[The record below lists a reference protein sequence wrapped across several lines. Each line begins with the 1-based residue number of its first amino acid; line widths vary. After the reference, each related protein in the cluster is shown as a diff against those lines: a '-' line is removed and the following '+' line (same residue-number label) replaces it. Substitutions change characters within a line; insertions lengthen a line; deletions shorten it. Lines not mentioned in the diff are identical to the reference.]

1 MNEKILTKSDL
12 IYLNENV
19 NIDEGCVV
27 AVGSF
32 DGVHLGHQKMLSAL
46 KKEAEGK
53 KLPTAVFTFDCFD
66 NPKSSKLLALP
77 RKKQELLREN
87 GVDIMLSAPFSALKS
102 MEAEE
107 FVNDILVDIMGAKT
121 VVCGYD
127 FRFGSQRKGN
137 FELINS
143 LGLETIIPSVFID
156 EDIPV
161 SSTLVRSLVA
171 SGQLEKANRLLGRAF
186 SFEGEIIHGAKL
198 GRSLGFPTAN
208 QLYPE
213 NLAELPFGVY
223 AVECKLD
230 NQYYYGVANV
240 GTKPTV
246 STENI
251 PLCETYIFDYSGD
264 CYGKNMEIG
273 FLEFIRHEMRFSS
286 VDELKTQIEKD
297 KLSALSYLKKEY
309 DI

>member
-19 NIDEGCVV
+19 NIDKGCVV

-46 KKEAEGK
+46 KQEAERKG
-53 KLPTAVFTFDCFD
+53 LPAAVFTFDCFD
-66 NPKSSKLLALP
+66 NPKATKLLALP
-77 RKKQELLREN
+77 KKKQELLKEN

-102 MEAEE
+102 MEAEN
-107 FVNDILVDIMGAKT
+107 FVNDILVGIMNGKT

-127 FRFGSQRKGN
+127 FRFGSQRKGD
-137 FELINS
+137 FKLINS
-143 LGLETIIPSVFID
+143 LGLETIMPSVYID
-156 EDIPV
+156 EDMPV
-161 SSTLVRSLVA
+161 SSTLVRALVS
-171 SGQLEKANRLLGRAF
+171 SGSIKKANKLLGRAF
-186 SFEGEIIHGAKL
+186 SFAGEIIHGAKL
-198 GRSLGFPTAN
+198 GRKLGFPTAN

-213 NLAELPFGVY
+213 NLVELPFGVY

-230 NQYYYGVANV
+230 NKRYFGVANV
-240 GTKPTV
+240 GIKPTV
-246 STENI
+246 SSENI

-273 FLEFIRHEMRFSS
+273 FLDFIRPEVRFSS
-286 VDELKTQIEKD
+286 VDRLRVQIEKD
-297 KLSALSYLKKEY
+297 KLSALSYIKKEY

>member
-46 KKEAEGK
+46 KNEAERK

-66 NPKSSKLLALP
+66 NPKSTKLLALP
-77 RKKQELLREN
+77 QKKRELLREN

-102 MEAEE
+102 MEAEG
-107 FVNDILVDIMGAKT
+107 FVNDILVGIMGAKN

-127 FRFGSQRKGN
+127 FRFGSQRKGD
-137 FELINS
+137 FELINR

-156 EDIPV
+156 EESPV
-161 SSTLVRSLVA
+161 SSTLVRALVS
-171 SGQLEKANRLLGRAF
+171 SGQIKRANKLLGRAF

-198 GRSLGFPTAN
+198 GRRLGFPTAN

-223 AVECKLD
+223 VVECKLD
-230 NQYYYGVANV
+230 NERFFGVANV
-240 GTKPTV
+240 GIKPTV
-246 STENI
+246 SSENI

-273 FLEFIRHEMRFSS
+273 FLEFIRTEMRFSS
-286 VDELKTQIEKD
+286 VDGLKKQIEND
-297 KLSALSYLKKEY
+297 KFSALSYLKKEY